1 MESKKASN
9 TTVAFNIAIFI
20 FFIVFVIVLNN
31 PTFNEN
37 KNFIQLVGITIG
49 CSIVGGILFLISTS
63 LIDALLKI
71 IVEVAIAFLLFVN
84 VSTIA
89 ISWSSFDKIKMY
101 ISTVE
106 LNLVQENVGVASAL
120 SIVLTLLIIDIIASL
135 ILVPLTRIVGTNILD

>member
-9 TTVAFNIAIFI
+9 ANVAFNIAILI
-20 FFIVFVIVLNN
+20 FFIVFVILLNN
-31 PTFNEN
+31 LTFNEN
-37 KNFIQLVGITIG
+37 KNFIQLVGITLG

-71 IVEVAIAFLLFVN
+71 IVEVAVAFLLFVN
-84 VSTIA
+84 VSAIA
-89 ISWSSFDKIKMY
+89 ISWSSFDKIKIY

-106 LNLVQENVGVASAL
+106 LNLIQENLSIASAL
-120 SIVLTLLIIDIIASL
+120 SIGLSLLIIDIIASL